1 MKKKT
6 KIVATI
12 SDKICTVEFLQ
23 TLFDAGMN
31 VVRLNTAHQTPD
43 EAIKVI
49 NIAREVSPEIAILVD
64 TKGPEIRTVRDGDD
78 LVVAK
83 GDKLKIAGDTNAK
96 TTNECLYVSYNDF
109 VKDVPVGSSV
119 LIDDGDV
126 ELKVFKKD
134 DSFLYAEVENSGV
147 IKRRKSVNVPNVSIN
162 LPSVTERDKEF
173 IKMAIENDADFI
185 AHSFVRNRDDVMAV
199 QSIIDEYGSDIKII
213 AKIENQEGVDNL
225 DDILKCAYGIMIAR
239 GDLAIEI
246 PAHKVPVVQR
256 MIVQKCVQSKRP
268 VIVATQMLHSMIENP
283 RPTRA
288 EISDIAE
295 AVYMGTDA
303 IMLSGETA
311 YGKYPVEAV
320 AVMTRTAREIEDD
333 METNPPKSRI
343 VNIDNEITATLA
355 ESAVKAALHLP
366 VKAVIIDTLS
376 GRTGRYISAF
386 RGKYPVYAICYK
398 KSIMRQMALSYG
410 VKAEYMPNHSS
421 RTMFLR
427 TAMDKFLDKNEFSPD
442 DLIIVV
448 GGSFGAS
455 NGASFMEIAQIKN
468 LQNAD

>member
-1 MKKKT
+1 
-6 KIVATI
+6 
-12 SDKICTVEFLQ
+12 
-23 TLFDAGMN
+23 
-31 VVRLNTAHQTPD
+31 
-43 EAIKVI
+43 
-49 NIAREVSPEIAILVD
+49 
-64 TKGPEIRTVRDGDD
+64 
-78 LVVAK
+78 
-83 GDKLKIAGDTNAK
+83 
-96 TTNECLYVSYNDF
+96 
-109 VKDVPVGSSV
+109 
-119 LIDDGDV
+119 
-126 ELKVFKKD
+126 
-134 DSFLYAEVENSGV
+134 
-147 IKRRKSVNVPNVSIN
+147 
-162 LPSVTERDKEF
+162 
-173 IKMAIENDADFI
+173 
-185 AHSFVRNRDDVMAV
+185 
-199 QSIIDEYGSDIKII
+199 
-213 AKIENQEGVDNL
+213 
-225 DDILKCAYGIMIAR
+225 
-239 GDLAIEI
+239 
-246 PAHKVPVVQR
+246 
-256 MIVQKCVQSKRP
+256 
-268 VIVATQMLHSMIENP
+268 MIENP

-355 ESAVKAALHLP
+355 ESAVKASLHLP